1 MATFLALVG
10 MFISVVLI
18 GIILLQRGR
27 GGGLV
32 GALSGLGGQ
41 SAFGTKAGDTF
52 TRITIGIAAAWV
64 ILAGV
69 HGHVLRSSVDDK
81 TSGLPDRIESP
92 KDKEPSAT
100 STKSSGS
107 KNASGL
113 GSSLSDETDELGK
126 DEDLKKKPKATKAEA
141 EETPEESKKPETDAK
156 PTDSKDDT
164 KPKEDA
170 KPTEDAKPKDDAK
183 KDDPKKDEAPKDGD
197 SK

>member
-69 HGHVLRSSVDDK
+69 HGQVLRSSIDDK
-81 TSGLPDRIESP
+81 TSGLPDRIEIP
-92 KDKEPSAT
+92 LKDKEPST
-100 STKSSGS
+100 SSTKSSGS
-107 KNASGL
+107 KTGSGL
-113 GSSLSDETDELGK
+113 GPLIGDEADEVGK
-126 DEDLKKKPKATKAEA
+126 DEDSKKKSKTLKPATKDTSED
-141 EETPEESKKPETDAK
+141 SKKPDA
-156 PTDSKDDT
+156 DSK
-164 KPKEDA
+164 PAEAKEDV
-170 KPTEDAKPKDDAK
+170 KPNDEAKPKKEDVK
-183 KDDPKKDEAPKDGD
+183 PKDEAKKEDEPK
-197 SK
+197 

>member
-1 MATFLALVG
+1 MDTFLALVG

-52 TRITIGIAAAWV
+52 TRITIFIAFAWV

-69 HGHVLRSSVDDK
+69 HGRVLRARTDKSSN
-81 TSGLPDRIESP
+81 LPDSIEIP
-92 KDKEPSAT
+92 LKDNEASNSSKKSGDSKA
-100 STKSSGS
+100 SSGV
-107 KNASGL
+107 
-113 GSSLSDETDELGK
+113 GSSLTDDADEVGK
-126 DEDLKKKPKATKAEA
+126 DEDLKKKPKPIKPAKED
-141 EETPEESKKPETDAK
+141 EPEESKKSEA
-156 PTDSKDDT
+156 DT
-164 KPKEDA
+164 KPADS
-170 KPTEDAKPKDDAK
+170 KPEPKDEAKPKEEAK
-183 KDDPKKDEAPKDGD
+183 KDDE

>member
-1 MATFLALVG
+1 MDTLLALVG
-10 MFISVVLI
+10 MFISIVLI

-69 HGHVLRSSVDDK
+69 HGHVLRAKSDK
-81 TSGLPDRIESP
+81 STNLPSRIEI
-92 KDKEPSAT
+92 PSKSDSRDDS
-100 STKSSGS
+100 STKSDDS
-107 KNASGL
+107 KSSSGL
-113 GSSLSDETDELGK
+113 GPAITDGTDDVGK
-126 DEDLKKKPKATKAEA
+126 DDDLKKKSKTL
-141 EETPEESKKPETDAK
+141 TPEEADSSDDAKKPEVD
-156 PTDSKDDT
+156 P
-164 KPKEDA
+164 
-170 KPTEDAKPKDDAK
+170 KPTESKDEANPKDDAAKPQNEVK
-183 KDDPKKDEAPKDGD
+183 KEDE

>member
-1 MATFLALVG
+1 MDTFLGLVG

-69 HGHVLRSSVDDK
+69 HGQVLRSNIENK
-81 TSGLPDRIESP
+81 ASGLPERIEAP
-92 KDKEPSAT
+92 KEKEPSVSAKT
-100 STKSSGS
+100 GDSKAGSGI
-107 KNASGL
+107 GTP
-113 GSSLSDETDELGK
+113 LSDEGDEIGK
-126 DEDLKKKPKATKAEA
+126 DEDLKKKPKTVKSAT
-141 EETPEESKKPETDAK
+141 EETPGDVKNAESEAK
-156 PTDSKDDT
+156 PSDSKEEA

-170 KPTEDAKPKDDAK
+170 KKED
-183 KDDPKKDEAPKDGD
+183 E

>member
-69 HGHVLRSSVDDK
+69 HGQVLRSNIDDK
-81 TSGLPDRIESP
+81 TSGLPDRIEAL
-92 KDKEPSAT
+92 KDKEPST
-100 STKSSGS
+100 SSTKSGGS
-107 KNASGL
+107 KTGSGL
-113 GSSLSDETDELGK
+113 GSLIGDEPDEVGK
-126 DEDLKKKPKATKAEA
+126 DEDPKKKPKTIKSPIEDALDEL
-141 EETPEESKKPETDAK
+141 KKPGSNSK
-156 PTDSKDDT
+156 PADSKD
-164 KPKEDA
+164 E
-170 KPTEDAKPKDDAK
+170 AKPKDDAK
-183 KDDPKKDEAPKDGD
+183 KDDAKKDDE